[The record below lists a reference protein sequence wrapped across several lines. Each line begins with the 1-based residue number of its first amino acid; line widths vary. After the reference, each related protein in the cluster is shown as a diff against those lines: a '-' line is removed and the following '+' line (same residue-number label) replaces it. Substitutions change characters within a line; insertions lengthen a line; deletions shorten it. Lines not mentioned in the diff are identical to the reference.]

1 MAQPT
6 LRVIE
11 GGASTPKDTSGL
23 PPSHDINL
31 EAAMI
36 GAVFRNPGA
45 IDIVSMT
52 LRAEHF
58 FPETHQW
65 IWQAILDVAAEGAT
79 PDQVAVGAKLN
90 TRRQLDRCGG
100 ANYLE
105 DCALRPAITNLDR
118 QARALFDMWR
128 VRKLSDRVKVLNAET
143 YGRVDDVQAFLDGA
157 AQDVAAI
164 AAKPA
169 DGSTVTIQEATREAF
184 KRIEDAA
191 KQGGTLT
198 GLPTGFRELDALTGG
213 WQKREQ
219 VILAARPGM
228 GKTAAMMAFSLAVA
242 DRVID
247 NRRTQGVLVFSMEMD
262 RCQLATRVICGEARI
277 NNNHLRTGQMGGY
290 KDPWGDLTR
299 AAQWINTLPISI
311 HDTRGMS
318 PHDVRAVARRQIAD
332 WKNVSD
338 IELAMIAIDYLQLMK
353 MRGRMPAKSTREE
366 EVAECSRL
374 TRELALEL
382 NVPVIVLA
390 ALKRGIDKQTDKR
403 PVLADLRE
411 SGAIEANADTVIFLH
426 REEYYLKEKCP
437 AEKKREAELIIE
449 KQRNGPPGTA
459 RTNYYGP
466 YTLLTDADLGW
477 RQGDD
482 E

>member
-1 MAQPT
+1 
-6 LRVIE
+6 
-11 GGASTPKDTSGL
+11 
-23 PPSHDINL
+23 
-31 EAAMI
+31 
-36 GAVFRNPGA
+36 
-45 IDIVSMT
+45 
-52 LRAEHF
+52 
-58 FPETHQW
+58 
-65 IWQAILDVAAEGAT
+65 
-79 PDQVAVGAKLN
+79 
-90 TRRQLDRCGG
+90 
-100 ANYLE
+100 
-105 DCALRPAITNLDR
+105 
-118 QARALFDMWR
+118 
-128 VRKLSDRVKVLNAET
+128 
-143 YGRVDDVQAFLDGA
+143 
-157 AQDVAAI
+157 
-164 AAKPA
+164 
-169 DGSTVTIQEATREAF
+169 
-184 KRIEDAA
+184 
-191 KQGGTLT
+191 
-198 GLPTGFRELDALTGG
+198 
-213 WQKREQ
+213 
-219 VILAARPGM
+219 
-228 GKTAAMMAFSLAVA
+228 
-242 DRVID
+242 
-247 NRRTQGVLVFSMEMD
+247 
-262 RCQLATRVICGEARI
+262 
-277 NNNHLRTGQMGGY
+277 MGGY

-338 IELAMIAIDYLQLMK
+338 VELAMIAIDYLQLMK